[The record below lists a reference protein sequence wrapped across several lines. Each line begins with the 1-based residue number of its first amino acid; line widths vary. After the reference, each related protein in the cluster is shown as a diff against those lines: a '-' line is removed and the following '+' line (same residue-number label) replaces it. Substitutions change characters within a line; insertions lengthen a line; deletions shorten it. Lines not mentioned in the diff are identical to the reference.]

1 MSNETVT
8 YSLES
13 VLKEIKDSIK
23 EVNQKIDTLQK
34 DVNQKIDTLQKDVN
48 QKIDTL
54 QKDVNQKIDSLETR
68 MDERFD
74 KVEDRL
80 TKVEIGQAELKGEL
94 KGNIKVLDE
103 KIEGLTVRVG
113 YQEFTNRGILI
124 ALVVAVLGGALN
136 FLVFSLIPK
145 SGS

>member
-13 VLKEIKDSIK
+13 VLTRIES
-23 EVNQKIDTLQK
+23 
-34 DVNQKIDTLQKDVN
+34 
-48 QKIDTL
+48 
-54 QKDVNQKIDSLETR
+54 KIDSLEKRMDEKIDSLEKRMDEKIDSLEKR

-80 TKVEIGQAELKGEL
+80 TKLEIGQADLKGD
-94 KGNIKVLDE
+94 IKVLDE
-103 KIEGLTVRVG
+103 KIEGLTVRVA

-124 ALVVAVLGGALN
+124 ALVVAVLGGAAKLFGFFPN
-136 FLVFSLIPK
+136 P
-145 SGS
+145 

>member
-1 MSNETVT
+1 MSNETVS

-23 EVNQKIDTLQK
+23 EVNQKMDTLQ
-34 DVNQKIDTLQKDVN
+34 QDVN

-54 QKDVNQKIDSLETR
+54 QKDVNQKIDSLEKR
-68 MDERFD
+68 MDERFDKVDERFD

-80 TKVEIGQAELKGEL
+80 TKLEIGQAELKAEL
-94 KGNIKVLDE
+94 KGDIKVLDE

-124 ALVVAVLGGALN
+124 ALVVAVLGGAAKLFGFFPN
-136 FLVFSLIPK
+136 P
-145 SGS
+145 

>member
-13 VLKEIKDSIK
+13 ILTRIES
-23 EVNQKIDTLQK
+23 
-34 DVNQKIDTLQKDVN
+34 
-48 QKIDTL
+48 
-54 QKDVNQKIDSLETR
+54 KIDSLEKR
-68 MDERFD
+68 MDEKIDSLEKRMNERFD

-80 TKVEIGQAELKGEL
+80 TKVEIGQAELKAELKGDIKVLDEKIEGLKGEL
-94 KGNIKVLDE
+94 KGDVKVLDE

-124 ALVVAVLGGALN
+124 ALVVAVLGGAAKLFGFFPN
-136 FLVFSLIPK
+136 P
-145 SGS
+145 

>member
-8 YSLES
+8 YSLEA
-13 VLKEIKDSIK
+13 VLTRIES
-23 EVNQKIDTLQK
+23 
-34 DVNQKIDTLQKDVN
+34 
-48 QKIDTL
+48 
-54 QKDVNQKIDSLETR
+54 KIDSLEKRMDEKIDSLEKR

-80 TKVEIGQAELKGEL
+80 TKVEIGQAELKAEL
-94 KGNIKVLDE
+94 KGDIKVLDE

-124 ALVVAVLGGALN
+124 ALVVAVLGGAAKLFGFFPN
-136 FLVFSLIPK
+136 P
-145 SGS
+145 